1 MEHNYYFSLLQLV
14 IIENPTNFGT
24 TTCNNMTLLPH
35 KPYLHNHPLVVSHNK
50 AKEHSFTSFLLYFI
64 HIYLQLVNSISRVVF
79 YTRPVYESVVYLDQV
94 GRVGLLPVRAA
105 ALFDEPSF
113 GFIAATT
120 REVSSVCGV

>member
-1 MEHNYYFSLLQLV
+1 MFS
-14 IIENPTNFGT
+14 
-24 TTCNNMTLLPH
+24 
-35 KPYLHNHPLVVSHNK
+35 
-50 AKEHSFTSFLLYFI
+50 
-64 HIYLQLVNSISRVVF
+64 

-120 REVSSVCGV
+120 GERMRVQCAAFSI